1 MLLNRSLLDSQE
13 IEKLK
18 ETLEADGG
26 IVKNAFVMNDGH
38 GRHSRLSL
46 WSHPGKDITGMVA
59 RSEKVAGTL
68 EEVISLV
75 DIIMICAV

>member
-1 MLLNRSLLDSQE
+1 
-13 IEKLK
+13 
-18 ETLEADGG
+18 
-26 IVKNAFVMNDGH
+26 MNDGH

-75 DIIMICAV
+75 DIIMICYCLVDGR